1 MASPQPRP
9 FEYDVFISYTHHDA
23 ATSWVRDVLTPALK
37 REGFSLL
44 IDVESF
50 RLGAATVDEME
61 RGVVKSR
68 YTLAI
73 LTPEYL
79 RSNFTNIE
87 NVMAETLGLEQ
98 SELRLASVMRI
109 PCDPGLRIRSRLW
122 LDMTD
127 DSQFE
132 SNMTRLVGALRR
144 PPGVER

>member
-1 MASPQPRP
+1 MASAQPRP

-23 ATSWVRDVLTPALK
+23 STSWVRDVLAPALK
-37 REGFSLL
+37 REGFKVML
-44 IDVESF
+44 DVQSF
-50 RLGAATVDEME
+50 RLGAAAVDEME
-61 RGVVKSR
+61 RAVVESP

-73 LTPEYL
+73 LTPDYL

-127 DSQFE
+127 ESQFE
-132 SNMTRLVGALRR
+132 SNMARLVSALRR
-144 PPGVER
+144 PPGV